1 MAELTVENVNIS
13 KIMSVEGAAEKVD
26 QFVAALDENPAVKK
40 LLDAAQS
47 VEDVYHIAKDYIQMK
62 LEDFKILFEKT
73 VAYFKNEKAALPDEV
88 MEDVVGGW
96 SFSEW
101 WNKWKRPIVASSILV
116 GCVVGGALIG
126 GALGGG
132 PGAVVGAF
140 TGLIVGAVASGTYM
154 DATNPNKK

>member
-13 KIMSVEGAAEKVD
+13 EIMSVPGAPEKVE
-26 QFVAALDENPAVKK
+26 QFIEAMDENPAVKK
-40 LLDAAQS
+40 LVDAAQS
-47 VEDVYHIAKDYIQMK
+47 VEDVYHIAKEYIQMK
-62 LEDFKILFEKT
+62 LEDFKVLFEKT

-88 MEDVVGGW
+88 MDSVVGGW
-96 SFSEW
+96 SLSEW
-101 WNKWKRPIVASSILV
+101 WNKWKRPIVASCILV

-126 GALGGG
+126 GAVGGG

-140 TGLIVGAVASGTYM
+140 TGLIVGAGAAGAYL